1 MHLLFSETIYLN
13 YIEGRTIEDVMPAF
27 VVLSGA
33 LGPSVGIF
41 CMCALICVALLS
53 YRRKY
58 AGGELGG
65 DPSKAKLHALILVG
79 LWIIYIVG
87 SVLTSS

>member
-1 MHLLFSETIYLN
+1 MPCSETIYTG
-13 YIEGRTIEDVMPAF
+13 YIEGKPIGDVSPAF

-33 LGPSVGIF
+33 LGASVSIF
-41 CMCALICVALLS
+41 CVCALICVALLS

-58 AGGELGG
+58 EGGELGG
-65 DPSKAKLHALILVG
+65 DPAKAKQHALFLVG

-87 SVLTSS
+87 SVLTSSS